1 MRYAMA
7 MDTRKCVGCA
17 DCVVACQTENNVP
30 IGFCRDWI
38 VESVRGTYPDTVQMH
53 FQSERCMHC
62 ENTPCV
68 RTCPTGASH
77 VIEGGIVK
85 VTHNE
90 CIGCGACIEAC
101 PYEAR
106 YFHPEG
112 YVDKCTFCDHRIAQ
126 GMNTACVD
134 VCPTS
139 CLIFGDLDDPKS
151 PVSVALKENDYYVL
165 APGAGTQP
173 QLYFLK

>member
-1 MRYAMA
+1 MA
-7 MDTRKCVGCA
+7 MDTKKCVGCG

-30 IGFCRDWI
+30 LGYCRDWI
-38 VESVRGTYPDTVQMH
+38 VESVRGTYPETVQMH
-53 FQSERCMHC
+53 FKSERCMHC
-62 ENTPCV
+62 ANTPCV

-106 YFHPEG
+106 YVHPDG
-112 YVDKCTFCDHRIAQ
+112 YIDKCTFCDHRLEQ
-126 GMNTACVD
+126 GMSTACVE

-151 PVSVALKENDYYVL
+151 PISKALESKDWYVI
-165 APGAGTQP
+165 APEAGTKP

>member
-7 MDTRKCVGCA
+7 MDTRKCVGCS

-30 IGFCRDWI
+30 LGFCRDWI
-38 VESVRGTYPDTVQMH
+38 VEAVGGTYPETVEMH
-53 FQSERCMHC
+53 FKSERCNHC
-62 ENTPCV
+62 ANTPCV

-90 CIGCGACIEAC
+90 CIGCGACIESC
-101 PYEAR
+101 PYDAR
-106 YFHPEG
+106 YVHPEG
-112 YVDKCTFCDHRIAQ
+112 YIDKCTFCDHRVSN

-134 VCPTS
+134 VCPTD

-151 PVSVALKENDYYVL
+151 PVSIALKENDWYVL
-165 APGAGTQP
+165 APEAGTRP